1 MKVKYIYT
9 KLGIQKVYDFY
20 IKGHFLKECINKFTL
35 PCRGSFLKKKF
46 IQYGLTPR
54 TKQEDDILRST
65 LFSDKLRKKM
75 SKEKKIFN
83 KLYWTK
89 ENKDKHSL
97 KMRETVLNAPE
108 SYLNNNIRG
117 SRVKIYWG
125 VDYLGNK
132 VCFRGQW
139 EVIVA
144 EALTKE
150 GIKWTKDK
158 LVGEYD
164 WQNRKHLYFVDFY
177 LPELNKHIEVKGYE
191 TERDKAK
198 YKICNNLVVL
208 REVEINKIKEKVI
221 TLSNLLV
228 G

>member
-1 MKVKYIYT
+1 MKKRKPWSDER
-9 KLGIQKVYDFY
+9 KLNHSRI
-20 IKGHFLKECINKFTL
+20 
-35 PCRGSFLKKKF
+35 
-46 IQYGLTPR
+46 
-54 TKQEDDILRST
+54 
-65 LFSDKLRKKM
+65 M
-75 SKEKKIFN
+75 KEKHGNATREYSVKERKAKSIKQIEFN
-83 KLYWTK
+83 KSYWTK
-89 ENKDKHSL
+89 EQRELHSL
-97 KMRETVLNAPE
+97 KMKETVLNSPE

-117 SRVKIYWG
+117 SRVKVYWG

-158 LVGEYD
+158 LVGEYE
-164 WQNRKHLYFVDFY
+164 WQGRKHLYFVDFY
-177 LPELNKHIEVKGYE
+177 LPDLDKHIEVKGYE

-198 YKICNNLVVL
+198 YLICSNLIIL
-208 REVEINKIKEKVI
+208 KEQEVNKIKEKVVTI
-221 TLSNLLV
+221 GNLLV